1 MKEEKTRKEKDDPV
15 EFVKVVRE
23 QLRSCIKQLEQGS
36 ATSAALKFH
45 QLVWVMDDFL
55 KQNHVDQG

>member
-1 MKEEKTRKEKDDPV
+1 MKEEVRRNKDNPI

-36 ATSAALKFH
+36 ATSAALKLQ